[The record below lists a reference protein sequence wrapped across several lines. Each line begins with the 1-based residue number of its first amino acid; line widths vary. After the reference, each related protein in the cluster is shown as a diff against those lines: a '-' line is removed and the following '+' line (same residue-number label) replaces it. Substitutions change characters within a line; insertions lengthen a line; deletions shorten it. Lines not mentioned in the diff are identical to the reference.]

1 MGMRMG
7 MGLLG
12 AKGRSPLQEAGQSLL
27 LLRALVGEWL

>member
-12 AKGRSPLQEAGQSLL
+12 AKGRSPLQEAGWSLL
-27 LLRALVGEWL
+27 LLRALVGGWL